1 MFQEG
6 GGVGLEDSRQT
17 RPDTEREPERKLPLS
32 FMATGRPS
40 GAPSRLALAAWL
52 AIAVCIAAAAVAAS
66 TAAGARLWHKPTF
79 TGFDEQ
85 AHLDYV
91 VHLSHGDVPAWG
103 QLYDPGTV
111 RILDCVGLN
120 RVVAQPCVT
129 TADPRRYPP
138 DGYSY
143 EAQQPP
149 LAYVAYVPFLRPGAA
164 PAAQLESV
172 RRGGV
177 VWLALAAILLVALA
191 WLADLTVP
199 QMVLLQSAC
208 ILNPMAIQ
216 AAGTVT
222 NDSPGLVAG
231 AASMVAALLLRRHRP
246 VVAVPAALVVGAAL
260 GLMKAFFLI
269 APLALL
275 LGGLLVER
283 PREIWSSPRALLRRI
298 ATELCMVLGAGAS
311 TVAFLL
317 YQNHRATVAPSV
329 VLRALLG
336 GQTTHLPR
344 WSTLELSVQHA
355 FTAFQAYVPTSVLPL
370 FAIWGVMVYGSAAGV
385 LLNRSMTRARALR
398 ALAGGTLIAALALDV
413 GFPLLDYLQGHF
425 NYYAPSR
432 YLLPLV
438 PLLAYVVAR
447 ALRPASLV
455 VVGIVLPALAVGSL
469 LFAPI

>member
-6 GGVGLEDSRQT
+6 GGVGLEDSTPT
-17 RPDTEREPERKLPLS
+17 RSDPGGEPERRLPLS
-32 FMATGRPS
+32 FLVSGRPTR
-40 GAPSRLALAAWL
+40 APSRLAVVAWL
-52 AIAVCIAAAAVAAS
+52 AIAVCLAAGAVVAS
-66 TAAGARLWHKPTF
+66 TAAGDRLWHKPTF

-85 AHLDYV
+85 AHFDYV
-91 VHLSHGDVPAWG
+91 VHLSHGDVPGWG
-103 QLYDPGTV
+103 QLYAPDTV
-111 RILDCVGLN
+111 HILDCVGLN
-120 RVVAQPCVT
+120 RTVAQPCVT
-129 TADPRRYPP
+129 TAGPRRYPP
-138 DGYSY
+138 AGYSY

-191 WLADLTVP
+191 WLSDLTVP

-222 NDSPGLVAG
+222 NDSPGLAAG
-231 AASMVAALLLRRHRP
+231 AASMVAALLLRRRRP
-246 VVAVPAALVVGAAL
+246 AVAVPAALAVGAVL

-275 LGGLLVER
+275 VGALLLER
-283 PREIWSSPRALLRRI
+283 PRDVRSSPRAFLRRN
-298 ATELCMVLGAGAS
+298 ATELCMVLGATIS

-344 WSTLELSVQHA
+344 WSTLELSVEHA

-370 FAIWGVMVYGSAAGV
+370 FAIWGVLVYGSAAGL
-385 LLNRSMTRARALR
+385 LLNRSTSRARALR
-398 ALAGGTLIAALALDV
+398 ALAGGTLIAAVALDV

-438 PLLAYVVAR
+438 PILAYVVAR
-447 ALRPASLV
+447 ALRPAALV
-455 VVGIVLPALAVGSL
+455 VVGVVLPALAVGSL